1 MEMCEKNMSIDS
13 IQEME
18 IEFALLDFDEL
29 RKLPESSNNL
39 QILAELERSTVC
51 GRLLLSSLNE
61 SIQRQYEVL
70 SSLYQYEVSLAKAL
84 GGRRK
89 SYNRFL
95 SEMQGFLE
103 RQGLMF
109 DKSLLK
115 LCHDKKLKNLI
126 ATVS

>member
-1 MEMCEKNMSIDS
+1 MEKREKIMSIDS

-29 RKLPESSNNL
+29 RKLPENSNNL

-70 SSLYQYEVSLAKAL
+70 SFLYQYEVSLAKAL